1 VYSFNNQLLTNARHV
16 MQSEERSQLLNGV
29 VLRSTNLACS
39 LSKYTKSPLVPR
51 LMTLHKTTAMSE
63 DTDRK
68 ILLPQ
73 NVQIAMQKAA
83 ITQSISSLLAKFSPG
98 KCITTHGSI

>member
-1 VYSFNNQLLTNARHV
+1 
-16 MQSEERSQLLNGV
+16 
-29 VLRSTNLACS
+29 
-39 LSKYTKSPLVPR
+39 
-51 LMTLHKTTAMSE
+51 MTLHKTTAMSE